1 MIIQR
6 LGRTDYSQVYEA
18 MRSFTAA
25 RQAATADELWLTEH
39 APVYT
44 VGAAGRPE
52 HLPGSGADARIAV
65 QRIDRLVQPLL
76 ARRMLLEIVLGAVE
90 QPQGRTDGIARELG
104 QHDGVSCPA

>member
-44 VGAAGRPE
+44 VGAAGRQ
-52 HLPGSGADARIAV
+52 I
-65 QRIDRLVQPLL
+65 
-76 ARRMLLEIVLGAVE
+76 
-90 QPQGRTDGIARELG
+90 GRA
-104 QHDGVSCPA
+104 HV